1 MSIEIKNLNKKD
13 YKTAIEFAKV
23 GMHFDVYFEKGDKKL
38 DLYSKYFWYSEL
50 LESTDCLAAYEDN
63 KLVGVLLA
71 DMYYKPKIYKSFW
84 KKIYVKLFEFAR
96 NRSSDYGSN
105 LYVINNKI
113 MLDGLKKIRK
123 IDGEIK
129 FLACDPNCIGKGIG
143 SKLLNEFEERNKNK
157 NVILFTDSECNY
169 KFYDYK
175 KYIKMDEKDIDFKV
189 NGENSLLKCF
199 IYYKEL

>member
-1 MSIEIKNLNKKD
+1 MGIEIRNLNKKD

-50 LESTDCLAAYEDN
+50 LGSTDCLAAYEDN

-71 DMYYKPKIYKSFW
+71 DIYDKPKIYKSFR
-84 KKIYVKLFEFAR
+84 KKLYVKLFEFFR
-96 NRSSDYGSN
+96 NKSTDYSSV
-105 LYVINNKI
+105 LYVTNNEI
-113 MLDGLKKIRK
+113 MLNDLKKIRK

-129 FLACDPNCIGKGIG
+129 FLACDPKYIRKGIG
-143 SKLLNEFEERNKNK
+143 SKLLSEFEQRNKNK
-157 NVILFTDSECNY
+157 NVVLFTDSECNY

-175 KYIKMDEKDIDFKV
+175 KYIKIDEKDITFEVYNK
-189 NGENSLLKCF
+189 ELLLKCF
-199 IYYKEL
+199 LYFKEL